1 MPALTALAPAK
12 INLFLHVGAVDAD
25 GYHTLSSLVA
35 FADVGD
41 RVSVEP
47 ADRLSLT
54 VDGPFG
60 GGLGATDDN
69 LILRAL
75 RQLGETCGI
84 GEPKLKVTLDKH
96 LPIAAGLGGGSSDA
110 GAALK
115 LARDVLAL
123 DLDDHALEA
132 VAGVVGA
139 DGPMCLRVR
148 TAWAEGRG
156 DVLTDEPRLQP
167 LPAVLFN
174 PGVPSPTGAV
184 YRAYDAGPVRAP
196 DRPAPPLNWFIVPV
210 IEWLSAQRNDLEAPA
225 LALTP
230 AIDAALSAVAAT
242 DQVALTR
249 ISGSGATVFG
259 LYPSDDAAQSA
270 ARVLS
275 AAHPTAWVKAT
286 RLSVQQR

>member
-1 MPALTALAPAK
+1 MTVRTTLAPAK
-12 INLFLHVGAVDAD
+12 INLFLHVGAVDGD
-25 GYHTLSSLVA
+25 GYHPLSSLVA

-75 RQLGETCGI
+75 RQLGEACGI
-84 GEPKLKVTLDKH
+84 GAPKLKVTLDKR

-110 GAALK
+110 GAALN
-115 LARDVLAL
+115 LARVVLAMG
-123 DLDDHALEA
+123 LDDHALEA

-139 DGPMCLRVR
+139 DGPMCLRMR

-156 DVLTDEPRLQP
+156 DVLTDEPRLPP

-184 YRAYDAGPVRAP
+184 YQAYDAGPVRSAN
-196 DRPAPPLNWFIVPV
+196 RPPPSAGWSMEAAID
-210 IEWLSAQRNDLEAPA
+210 WLSVQRNDLEAPA
-225 LALTP
+225 VSLTP
-230 AIDAALSAVAAT
+230 AIADALRAVADT
-242 DQVALTR
+242 PDVALTR
-249 ISGSGATVFG
+249 MSGSGATVFG
-259 LYPSDDAAQSA
+259 LYRTDAAAKA
-270 ARVLS
+270 A
-275 AAHPTAWVKAT
+275 AAILAETHPAAWVRPTCLAA
-286 RLSVQQR
+286 S